1 MEQEILDYMKYG
13 LAGILWESM
22 TEGEAKEVLGDIKNA
37 ASVNRVS
44 DLYEEHSKEAVA
56 LEKPLKN

>member
-1 MEQEILDYMKYG
+1 M
-13 LAGILWESM
+13 
-22 TEGEAKEVLGDIKNA
+22 GDIKNA

-56 LEKPLKN
+56 LEKVLEKLNARLEQ